1 MTDAKSDMEN
11 GQKKN
16 DDGGPPRPDP
26 KTEAYLQELL
36 KEKHILSTSAYPH
49 ASRLMQEEV
58 QRTQQTG
65 KAAKD
70 IRYADVYRERPIKV
84 TVKVAVPIREHP
96 KFNFVGK
103 LLGPKG
109 NSLKRL
115 QEETM
120 CKMSILG
127 RGSMKD
133 KVKEEELR
141 KSLDPKYSHLSDDLH
156 IEISALA
163 PPAEAHARIAY
174 ALAEI
179 RKFLIPDS
187 NDDISMEQL
196 REMENYSEPNAPGT
210 EGEIPQKRPSSRHVR
225 GGGFR
230 GGAAGRG
237 PPTRSQ
243 QPSSFSSRSGK
254 PPEDPYYS
262 QTYSRSGSDVT
273 DAGGQ
278 YYRSNSPFGSQTE
291 SSRGRWKTTSASAP
305 SRFIPRSAP
314 YNRPNK

>member
-1 MTDAKSDMEN
+1 MTDTKLENSEN
-11 GQKKN
+11 GQKTSEEA
-16 DDGGPPRPDP
+16 GLLRLEP
-26 KTEAYLQELL
+26 KVEAYLQELL

-58 QRTQQTG
+58 QRTQQSG
-65 KAAKD
+65 RMPKD
-70 IRYADVYRERPIKV
+70 TRYADVYKERPIKV

-141 KSLDPKYSHLSDDLH
+141 KGLDPKFSHLSDDLH

-196 REMENYSEPNAPGT
+196 REMENYMEPPPGGV
-210 EGEIPQKRPSSRHVR
+210 EEEPPQKRPMVRPVR
-225 GGGFR
+225 GMFR
-230 GGAAGRG
+230 GGPSNRGGIMRGQAG
-237 PPTRSQ
+237 T
-243 QPSSFSSRSGK
+243 FSSRPVKS
-254 PPEDPYYS
+254 EE
-262 QTYSRSGSDVT
+262 
-273 DAGGQ
+273 Q
-278 YYRSNSPFGSQTE
+278 YYHNSF
-291 SSRGRWKTTSASAP
+291 
-305 SRFIPRSAP
+305 SRFVFH
-314 YNRPNK
+314 KTEK

>member
-1 MTDAKSDMEN
+1 M
-11 GQKKN
+11 
-16 DDGGPPRPDP
+16 DP

-58 QRTQQTG
+58 SKTQQTG
-65 KAAKD
+65 RVAKD
-70 IRYADVYRERPIKV
+70 TRYADVYRERPIKV

-163 PPAEAHARIAY
+163 PPAEAHARVAY
-174 ALAEI
+174 ALAEV

-187 NDDISMEQL
+187 NDDISMEQF
-196 REMENYSEPNAPGT
+196 REMENYSELEPLSGS
-210 EGEIPQKRPSSRHVR
+210 ECEQFVKKSVSRPLR
-225 GGGFR
+225 GGFR
-230 GGAAGRG
+230 GGTGHRGGTSGLARNQQQGSFPPRSAGK
-237 PPTRSQ
+237 TSEDSYHSQ
-243 QPSSFSSRSGK
+243 S
-254 PPEDPYYS
+254 
-262 QTYSRSGSDVT
+262 YSRSGADGVESG
-273 DAGGQ
+273 AQ
-278 YYRSNSPFGSQTE
+278 YYRSASPYGVASE
-291 SSRGRWKTTSASAP
+291 PSRGRWKTPSSSAS
-305 SRFIPRSAP
+305 SRLLPRSAP